1 LANPLLSD
9 YGHLR
14 DGLHGE
20 LLAAAARNLQNGQRG
35 FWGFEIGNVFTP
47 GGSGE
52 QRNLLGGVICGSQCA
67 ELWTVSGKP
76 QPLTYHA
83 ARGRLQQA
91 LESLLL
97 SVEDRPLQG
106 HSLLHPGRAAG
117 LWIEGRCVGWFGQ
130 LHPQQAIDMDL
141 PELTY
146 GFELDLAVVLT
157 AATRTARWRPAYKPY
172 ATVPA
177 SERDVAVVV
186 SKLTPSADLLALMR
200 KAGRPLLEHVELI
213 DTYSSEQLGE
223 GVCSQAFRLRYRDP
237 KRTLTDAD
245 VDQAHARV
253 RTTLESANGI
263 QLRS

>member
-1 LANPLLSD
+1 
-9 YGHLR
+9 
-14 DGLHGE
+14 
-20 LLAAAARNLQNGQRG
+20 
-35 FWGFEIGNVFTP
+35 
-47 GGSGE
+47 
-52 QRNLLGGVICGSQCA
+52 
-67 ELWTVSGKP
+67 
-76 QPLTYHA
+76 
-83 ARGRLQQA
+83 
-91 LESLLL
+91 
-97 SVEDRPLQG
+97 
-106 HSLLHPGRAAG
+106 
-117 LWIEGRCVGWFGQ
+117 VGWFGQ

-157 AATRTARWRPAYKPY
+157 AVTRTARWRPAYKPY

-186 SKLTPSADLLALMR
+186 SELTPSADLLALMR